1 MEEVGEEREA
11 VGVVARGGHVG
22 LGTVSLRCCDTIPIC
37 LHHHLRGGTWQSSP
51 HSGSTSSR
59 PVMLACVSFWF

>member
-11 VGVVARGGHVG
+11 VGVGTVGTVG

-51 HSGSTSSR
+51 HSGSTFSR